1 MPSASASKP
10 RLESAEARGVSKV
23 FGRQRALHQV
33 DLTLTP
39 GRVTALLG
47 PNGSGK
53 TTLLGLFSTLSRPTS
68 GTMHFGALPPER
80 AKEARGAIGLLSH
93 HAMAY
98 GDLSALENVTFYG
111 RLYGVREPK
120 PRAEALL
127 REFGLEEAMH
137 RPASTFSRG
146 MLQRL
151 GLARALVG
159 EPSLVL
165 LDEPFTGLDQRS
177 IARVV
182 ENVRG
187 LRAQGAMV
195 LLVSHDLGIVA
206 DLADEAVFLARGRVR
221 HQLAGW
227 PTGDALRAAY
237 AEHAEGAAG

>member
-1 MPSASASKP
+1 MLGASPSKA

-33 DLTLTP
+33 DLKLTP

-53 TTLLGLFSTLSRPTS
+53 TTLLSLFSTLSRPTS
-68 GTMHFGALPPER
+68 GTMHFGQLPPER

-98 GDLSALENVTFYG
+98 GDLSALENVTFYA
-111 RLYGVREPK
+111 RLYQTEEPRA
-120 PRAEALL
+120 RAEALL
-127 REFGLEEAMH
+127 REFGLEDAMH

-159 EPSLVL
+159 SPSLVL

-177 IARVV
+177 ITRVV
-182 ENVRG
+182 ENVRA
-187 LRAQGAMV
+187 LRDTHAMV

-206 DLADEAVFLARGRVR
+206 ELADEAVLLARGRVR
-221 HQLAGW
+221 HQLSGW
-227 PTGDALRAAY
+227 TGGDALRAAY
-237 AEHAEGAAG
+237 AEHAEAAAG